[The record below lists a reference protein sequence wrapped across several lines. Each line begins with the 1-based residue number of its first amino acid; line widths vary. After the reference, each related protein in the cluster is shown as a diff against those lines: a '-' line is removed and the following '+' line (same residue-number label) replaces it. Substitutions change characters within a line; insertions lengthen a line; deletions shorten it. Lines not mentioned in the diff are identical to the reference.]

1 MITIPRVLCV
11 ILTNKRKLSFSIAL
25 FFTQMS
31 SVSDDHEKFGKWNE
45 QRSKFDQREFHR
57 GKFIT
62 FDISIFRVYRTRCG
76 VLMWFERYYSS
87 YCLLTVTALINYHI
101 VALNLM
107 KSKRRIVQS
116 YFRRLTRLY
125 FSTVALQ
132 FLFVVRH
139 CRRYH
144 CQMIFKFESGTT
156 NVGILCF
163 IPTKL
168 IGDL

>member
-1 MITIPRVLCV
+1 MPNFDEQTKTFIFHCPVFLHKRAASVTIMKNSENE
-11 ILTNKRKLSFSIAL
+11 IS
-25 FFTQMS
+25 
-31 SVSDDHEKFGKWNE
+31 NE
-45 QRSKFDQREFHR
+45 QNSTK
-57 GKFIT
+57 GNFIEVNLSL
-62 FDISIFRVYRTRCG
+62 SIFRVYRTRCG

-101 VALNLM
+101 VTLDLM

>member
-1 MITIPRVLCV
+1 MP
-11 ILTNKRKLSFSIAL
+11 NF
-25 FFTQMS
+25 
-31 SVSDDHEKFGKWNE
+31 NE
-45 QRSKFDQREFHR
+45 QTKTFIFHCPVFLHKR
-57 GKFIT
+57 AASVTIMKNSENEISNERNSTKGNFIEVNLSL
-62 FDISIFRVYRTRCG
+62 SIFRVYRTRCG

-101 VALNLM
+101 VTLDLM

>member
-1 MITIPRVLCV
+1 MPNFDEQTKTFIFHCPVFLHKRAASVTIMKNSENEISNERNSTKGNFIEV
-11 ILTNKRKLSFSIAL
+11 NLSL
-25 FFTQMS
+25 
-31 SVSDDHEKFGKWNE
+31 
-45 QRSKFDQREFHR
+45 
-57 GKFIT
+57 
-62 FDISIFRVYRTRCG
+62 SIFRVYRTRCG

-101 VALNLM
+101 VTLNLM